1 MAMAVEEDRLS
12 KLPDEVILHILSF
25 LPTEDV
31 VRTCLLSKHWKL
43 MWYSVPTLS
52 FSDAD
57 GIDSDIEKLYEYVD
71 NYLKHRKT
79 SKIFMVDSTITSF
92 KLQMMNSYQIYKDAC
107 IDKWLAFAVEN
118 KVKEIS
124 VCLNSCCLRNR
135 LYGHYTYHV
144 RYRLPKSI
152 VNARDLTILKLNG
165 LALDISCS
173 MGFPALKTLSLK
185 DVSIENHNKDDHT
198 LFKLLSGCSSL
209 EKLCLRSCSNLNLGV
224 LCSQSLKCL
233 KIRNVDLLSFEVEA
247 TNLETLIVD
256 WLIFKNSFSACKTI
270 RNLTLC
276 FSCFSCCDEDSSS
289 SIKYQILSLLENWTL
304 KQLSLE
310 TPAALVKLGLP
321 VRESD
326 LKDVDFSFFR
336 NIIY

>member
-1 MAMAVEEDRLS
+1 MEEDRLS
-12 KLPDEVILHILSF
+12 KLPDEVILHIVSF
-25 LPTEDV
+25 LPTKDV
-31 VRTCLLSKHWKL
+31 FRTCLLSKQWKL
-43 MWYSVPTLS
+43 MWYSVPLS
-52 FSDAD
+52 FSDAEEEE
-57 GIDSDIEKLYEYVD
+57 DIEKLYKYVD

-79 SKIFMVDSTITSF
+79 SKNFMVDSTITSF
-92 KLQMMNSYQIYKDAC
+92 KLQMMSCYQIYKDTC
-107 IDKWLAFAVEN
+107 IDKWLAFAVES

-124 VCLNSCCLRNR
+124 VCLNNCRLRNR
-135 LYGHYTYHV
+135 LYGHYTYYV

-185 DVSIENHNKDDHT
+185 DVSNANHNKDDHT
-198 LFKLLSGCSSL
+198 LFKLLSRCSSL

-276 FSCFSCCDEDSSS
+276 FSCCDEDSSS

-304 KQLSLE
+304 KQLSLK